1 MLIEIMHELSRSF
14 EPNLPKNSGAQVWQ
28 LEYFPLHFVILV
40 TNICPY
46 AKVMLQTLT
55 GEQKLP
61 SVL

>member
-1 MLIEIMHELSRSF
+1 MLIEILHELSRSF
-14 EPNLPKNSGAQVWQ
+14 EHNLQKNSGTQVWQ
-28 LEYFPLHFVILV
+28 LEYFPLYFVISV